1 MIANETVV
9 KLLEQLVD
17 EVKGLREDLR
27 GRYSGSMVRGPS
39 PSVVAPVRD
48 EVQAETPEDGVGVRK
63 GDEAEQFLGSIGV
76 DVKVRREAEPGQE
89 FLDKI
94 AFYMGDRFDT
104 LKKAIALLK
113 RNVQCGQDF
122 KMSLVGETQVT
133 VSNVC
138 QLFSRLHDLAYLQ
151 KYNYRNSPYF
161 QIFAKTS
168 PEPKVQNFI
177 TGGWLERYALKELQE
192 SYAEI
197 IGDDPEMRLDY
208 LANPQ
213 VSLPDGDDFEL
224 DVLGMVGNKPVWI
237 EAKTGDYQ
245 THVAKYTRIANRLGL
260 KDRLILLLSACNEQE
275 CMALSMTYG
284 IRVANCRTLK
294 RHLAELLGEQ
304 MAPETW
310 KPRAVA

>member
-1 MIANETVV
+1 MLTNETVV
-9 KLLEQLVD
+9 KLLQQLVD
-17 EVKGLREDLR
+17 EVRGLREDLR
-27 GRYSGSMVRGPS
+27 GRYSGSGTQMPVFAPGTSARVDPQTES
-39 PSVVAPVRD
+39 PDGS
-48 EVQAETPEDGVGVRK
+48 AEPQETGETERFLCSIGVGVK
-63 GDEAEQFLGSIGV
+63 T
-76 DVKVRREAEPGQE
+76 RREPEPGQE
-89 FLDKI
+89 FLDRI

-104 LKKAIALLK
+104 LRKAISLLK
-113 RNVQCGQDF
+113 RTVQCGQGF
-122 KMSLVGETQVT
+122 KMSLVGETQAT

-177 TGGWLERYALKELQE
+177 TGGWLERYALKVLQE
-192 SYAEI
+192 SHAELV
-197 IGDDPEMRLDY
+197 GDDPAMRLDY

-310 KPRAVA
+310 KARAVA